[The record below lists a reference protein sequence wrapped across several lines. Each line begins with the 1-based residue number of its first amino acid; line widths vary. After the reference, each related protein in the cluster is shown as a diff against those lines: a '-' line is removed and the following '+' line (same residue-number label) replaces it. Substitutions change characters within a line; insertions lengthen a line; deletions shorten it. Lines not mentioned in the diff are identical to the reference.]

1 MEEVVEVEVVDEM
14 YRRRRKVVQEQ
25 LVLGQVKKE
34 EQVDHCLMPKEL
46 EVVLGLSKE
55 SKASC

>member
-14 YRRRRKVVQEQ
+14 YRRRRKVAQEE

-34 EQVDHCLMPKEL
+34 QVDHCLKPKEL
-46 EVVLGLSKE
+46 AVLLALSKE